1 MEQDVQLTMWFT
13 HKEGKDKKMNSSQT
27 QRCLRAKVKGKPK
40 LGRYIKRTTEGCTER
55 YMA

>member
-1 MEQDVQLTMWFT
+1 MEQDVQLTMRFIR
-13 HKEGKDKKMNSSQT
+13 KEGKDKKMNRSQT
-27 QRCLRAKVKGKPK
+27 QRRLRAKANGKSK

>member
-13 HKEGKDKKMNSSQT
+13 HKEGKDKKMNRSQT
-27 QRCLRAKVKGKPK
+27 QRCLRAKVKPK

>member
-1 MEQDVQLTMWFT
+1 MEQDVRLAMRFT
-13 HKEGKDKKMNSSQT
+13 HKEGKDKKMKRSQT
-27 QRCLRAKVKGKPK
+27 QRCLRAKVNGKPK